1 LTRARLSAV
10 EHFKKA
16 DRLSGIAA
24 AFLTSGGI
32 VGFLTYIGVW
42 LNSVHGV
49 SVERIGLLFMF
60 AGVGAVVASPFS
72 GWLSDRAGKRTV
84 IVFANVILAALF
96 IVVARTNWGI
106 GLVAGVAVLSIAASA
121 RQAPLHAL
129 STEIVGTEIR
139 GEYIAL
145 RNAASQTG
153 IAAVAAISSF
163 VFDSRGFGG
172 VSLVAAFVTLLIPI
186 CCIWLKEPHAG

>member
-1 LTRARLSAV
+1 WVFACLAIGSAVVFVIALAGLPQDPGTHGLTRARLSAV
-10 EHFKKA
+10 EHFQKA

-32 VGFLTYIGVW
+32 VGLLTYIGVW

-49 SVERIGLLFMF
+49 SVERIGVLFMF

-72 GWLSDRAGKRTV
+72 GWLSDHAGKRTV
-84 IVFANVILAALF
+84 IVFANIILAALF

-106 GLVAGVAVLSIAASA
+106 GLVAGVAALSIAASA

-153 IAAVAAISSF
+153 I
-163 VFDSRGFGG
+163 
-172 VSLVAAFVTLLIPI
+172 
-186 CCIWLKEPHAG
+186 